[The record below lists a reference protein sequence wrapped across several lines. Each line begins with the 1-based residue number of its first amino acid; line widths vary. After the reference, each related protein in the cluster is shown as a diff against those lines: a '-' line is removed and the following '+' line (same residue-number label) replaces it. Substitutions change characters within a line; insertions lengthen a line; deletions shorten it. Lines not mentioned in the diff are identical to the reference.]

1 MTTNSVDRIDR
12 IEALLEKSIQ
22 ATISYRQ
29 ANREEMAEVRAVLS
43 ALAASQS
50 NQNQQIK
57 ALVDASAATLAAV
70 TRLEGI
76 VEHMVYREGRGN
88 KEGSV

>member
-1 MTTNSVDRIDR
+1 MTAFPADRIDK

-22 ATISYRQ
+22 ATISDRQ
-29 ANREEMAEVRAVLS
+29 ANIEQMSEVRTVLS
-43 ALAASQS
+43 ALAAGQS

-57 ALVDASAATLAAV
+57 ALVTASEATLAAV

-76 VEHMVYREGRGN
+76 VEGMVYREGRGN
-88 KEGSV
+88 DLE